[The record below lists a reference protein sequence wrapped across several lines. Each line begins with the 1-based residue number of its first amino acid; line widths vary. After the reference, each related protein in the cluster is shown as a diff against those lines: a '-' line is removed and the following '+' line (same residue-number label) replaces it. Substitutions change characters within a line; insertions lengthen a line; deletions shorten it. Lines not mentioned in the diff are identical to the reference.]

1 MRVPDWKS
9 AGHLAISRSHRQSA
23 HSAGITMKRRSF
35 LLGTAAALAA
45 PAIAQPA
52 WPHGQPIRVIVPF
65 PAGAAND
72 AMGRLAGQRLQEKV
86 GATVVVEN
94 RAGGSASIGTT
105 AVLNAAPDGYTLLA
119 SAFNHIILNH
129 AVKGVT
135 FDPQADFE
143 TIGRTARAPLLM
155 VMAPKMPQKTLVEVI
170 AAAKATPNDWTFA
183 IPALGAPSHLATVDF
198 MSRTGLTI
206 ATSPYRGTAPALTDV
221 MGGHVQLLIDASF
234 ALIPIARDGK
244 VKTLGITTKERS
256 ALAPDIPTI
265 AEQGLAGSDFPAW
278 AGLWAPK
285 GTPRDICERI
295 NALMRE
301 TMRDPAIVERLNKSL
316 LEPVVETIDES
327 RAFIAAEVPKHVAL
341 LKKAG
346 FEAQ

>member
-1 MRVPDWKS
+1 
-9 AGHLAISRSHRQSA
+9 
-23 HSAGITMKRRSF
+23 MKRRSF
-35 LLGTAAALAA
+35 LIGSAAALAA
-45 PAIAQPA
+45 PAIAQSA
-52 WPHGQPIRVIVPF
+52 WPTGQPIRIIVPF

-72 AMGRLAGQRLQEKV
+72 AMGRLAGQRLQEKL

-155 VMAPKMPQKTLVEVI
+155 VLAPQRPQKTLAEVI
-170 AAAKATPNDWTFA
+170 AAAKSAPNDWTFA

-234 ALIPIARDGK
+234 ALIPGARDGK

-265 AEQGLAGSDFPAW
+265 AEQGLAGYDFQSW
-278 AGLWAPK
+278 YGLWAPK
-285 GTPRDICERI
+285 GTPREICERI

-301 TMRDPAIVERLNKSL
+301 TMRDPAVVERLNGSL
-316 LEPVVETIDES
+316 LEPVVETSAD
-327 RAFIAAEVPKHVAL
+327 AKKFIASEIGRARDL
-341 LKKAG
+341 LKSVN
-346 FEAQ
+346 FEPA

>member
-1 MRVPDWKS
+1 
-9 AGHLAISRSHRQSA
+9 
-23 HSAGITMKRRSF
+23 MKRRTF
-35 LLGTAAALAA
+35 LAGAAAALAA
-45 PAIAQPA
+45 PAVAQAA

-72 AMGRLAGQRLQEKV
+72 AMGRLAAQRLQEKF
-86 GATVVVEN
+86 GATVLVEN
-94 RAGGSASIGTT
+94 RAGGSASIGTA

-155 VMAPKMPQKTLVEVI
+155 VLAPNMPQGTLAEVV
-170 AAAKATPNDWTFA
+170 AAAKAAPNDWTFA
-183 IPALGAPSHLATVDF
+183 IPALGAPSHLATVDL
-198 MSRTGLTI
+198 MSRTGLSI
-206 ATSPYRGTAPALTDV
+206 ATTPYRGTAPALTDV

-234 ALIPIARDGK
+234 ALMPVARAGK
-244 VKTLGITTKERS
+244 VKTLGITTRERS
-256 ALAPDIPTI
+256 ALAPDIPTL
-265 AEQGLAGSDFPAW
+265 AEQGLSGYDFQSW
-278 AGLWAPK
+278 YGLWAPK
-285 GTPRDICERI
+285 GTPREICEQI

-301 TMRDPAIVERLNKSL
+301 TMREPAVVQRLNASL
-316 LEPVVETIDES
+316 LEPVVETIDETKV
-327 RAFIAAEVPKHVAL
+327 FIAAEVPKSVAL
-341 LKKAG
+341 LKQAI

>member
-1 MRVPDWKS
+1 
-9 AGHLAISRSHRQSA
+9 
-23 HSAGITMKRRSF
+23 MKRRTF
-35 LLGTAAALAA
+35 LAGSAASLAA
-45 PAIAQPA
+45 PARAQA
-52 WPHGQPIRVIVPF
+52 QWPLGQPIRIIVPF

-72 AMGRLAGQRLQEKV
+72 AMGRLAGQVLHEKL

-129 AVKGVT
+129 AVKSVT

-143 TIGRTARAPLLM
+143 VIGRTARAPLLM
-155 VMAPKMPQKTLVEVI
+155 VLAPNRPEKTIAEMI

-198 MSRTGLTI
+198 MSRAGLTI

-221 MGGHVQLLIDASF
+221 IGGHVQLLIDASF
-234 ALIPIARDGK
+234 ALLPAAKEGR
-244 VKTLGITTKERS
+244 VKALGITTRDRS
-256 ALAPDIPTI
+256 ALAPDFPTV
-265 AEQGLAGSDFPAW
+265 AEQGFAGYDFQSW
-278 AGLWAPK
+278 YGLWAPK
-285 GTPRDICERI
+285 GTPREICARV

-301 TMRDPAIVERLNKSL
+301 TMRDPGVVERLNQSL
-316 LEPVVETIDES
+316 LEPVIETSDES
-327 RAFIAAEVPKHVAL
+327 KAFIATEVPKHVAL

>member
-1 MRVPDWKS
+1 MN
-9 AGHLAISRSHRQSA
+9 
-23 HSAGITMKRRSF
+23 RRTF
-35 LLGTAAALAA
+35 LLGSAAALAA
-45 PAIAQPA
+45 PAIAQTA

-72 AMGRLAGQRLQEKV
+72 AMGRLAAQRLQDKF

-119 SAFNHIILNH
+119 SAFNHIIMNH
-129 AVKGVT
+129 AVKGVS

-155 VMAPKMPQKTLVEVI
+155 VMAPKMPQTNVNEVV
-170 AAAKATPNDWTFA
+170 AAAKAAPNDWTFA

-198 MSRTGLTI
+198 MNRTGVTI
-206 ATSPYRGTAPALTDV
+206 ATTPYRGTAPALTDV

-256 ALAPDIPTI
+256 SLAPDIPTI
-265 AEQGLAGSDFPAW
+265 AEQGLAGYDFQSW
-278 AGLWAPK
+278 YGLWAPK
-285 GTPRDICERI
+285 GTPMEICQRI
-295 NALMRE
+295 NTLMRE
-301 TMRDPAIVERLNKSL
+301 AMAEPAIVQRLNTSL
-316 LEPVVETIDES
+316 LEPVVETIAETK
-327 RAFIAAEVPKHVAL
+327 AFIAAEVPKHIAL

>member
-1 MRVPDWKS
+1 
-9 AGHLAISRSHRQSA
+9 
-23 HSAGITMKRRSF
+23 MKRRTF
-35 LLGTAAALAA
+35 LAGAAASLAA
-45 PAIAQPA
+45 PAIAQAA
-52 WPHGQPIRVIVPF
+52 WPHGQPIKVIVPY
-65 PAGAAND
+65 PPGAAND
-72 AMGRLAGQRLQEKV
+72 AMGRLAAQKLQEKFGV
-86 GATVVVEN
+86 TVVVEN

-105 AVLNAAPDGYTLLA
+105 AVLNATPDGYTLLA

-155 VMAPKMPQKTLVEVI
+155 VLAPQRPQKTLAEVV
-170 AAAKATPNDWTFA
+170 AAAKAAPNDWTFA
-183 IPALGAPSHLATVDF
+183 IPALGAPSHLATIDL

-234 ALIPIARDGK
+234 ALIPVARDGK

-256 ALAPDIPTI
+256 ALAPEIPTI
-265 AEQGLAGSDFPAW
+265 AEQSFAGYDFQSW
-278 AGLWAPK
+278 YGLWAPK
-285 GTPRDICERI
+285 GTPREICQRI

-301 TMRDPAIVERLNKSL
+301 MMRDAAVIERLNASL
-316 LEPVVETIDES
+316 LEPVVETIEETK
-327 RAFIAAEVPKHVAL
+327 AFIAAEVPKHVAL

>member
-1 MRVPDWKS
+1 
-9 AGHLAISRSHRQSA
+9 
-23 HSAGITMKRRSF
+23 
-35 LLGTAAALAA
+35 
-45 PAIAQPA
+45 
-52 WPHGQPIRVIVPF
+52 
-65 PAGAAND
+65 
-72 AMGRLAGQRLQEKV
+72 
-86 GATVVVEN
+86 VVEN

-155 VMAPKMPQKTLVEVI
+155 VMAPKMPQKTIAEVI
-170 AAAKATPNDWTFA
+170 AAAKTAPNDWTFA

-198 MSRTGLTI
+198 MSRTGLAI

-256 ALAPDIPTI
+256 ALAPDIPSI
-265 AEQGLAGSDFPAW
+265 AEQGLDGYDFQSW
-278 AGLWAPK
+278 YGLWAPK
-285 GTPRDICERI
+285 GTPREICDRI

-301 TMRDPAIVERLNKSL
+301 TMAEPAIVQRLNTSL
-316 LEPVVETIDES
+316 LEPVVETSEQS
-327 RAFIAAEVPKHVAL
+327 KAFIAAEVPKHVAL

>member
-1 MRVPDWKS
+1 
-9 AGHLAISRSHRQSA
+9 
-23 HSAGITMKRRSF
+23 MKRRTF
-35 LLGTAAALAA
+35 LAGAAAALAA
-45 PAIAQPA
+45 PATAQSA
-52 WPHGQPIRVIVPF
+52 WPHGQQIKIIVPF

-72 AMGRLAGQRLQEKV
+72 AMGRLAAQALHERL
-86 GATVVVEN
+86 GATTIVEN

-129 AVKGVT
+129 VVKAVT

-155 VMAPKMPQKTLVEVI
+155 VMAPNMAQKTIAEVI
-170 AAAKATPNDWTFA
+170 AAAKTAPNEWTFA

-198 MSRTGLTI
+198 MSRTGLTLP
-206 ATSPYRGTAPALTDV
+206 TSPYRGTAPALTDV

-234 ALIPIARDGK
+234 ALIPAAQGNK
-244 VKTLGITTKERS
+244 VRTLGITTKERS

-265 AEQGLAGSDFPAW
+265 AEQGFPGYDFQSW
-278 AGLWAPK
+278 YGLWAPK
-285 GTPRDICERI
+285 GTPREICERI

-301 TMRDPAIVERLNKSL
+301 TMQAPEIVKRLNASL
-316 LEPVVETIDES
+316 LEPVVETSEQS
-327 RAFIAAEVPKHVAL
+327 KAFIAAEVPKHVAL

>member
-1 MRVPDWKS
+1 
-9 AGHLAISRSHRQSA
+9 
-23 HSAGITMKRRSF
+23 MKRRSF
-35 LLGTAAALAA
+35 LLGSAATLAA
-45 PAIAQPA
+45 PAIAQAA
-52 WPHGQPIRVIVPF
+52 WPQGQPIRIIVPF

-72 AMGRLAGQRLQEKV
+72 AMGRLAGQVLHEKL

-105 AVLNAAPDGYTLLA
+105 AVLNAPPDGYTLLA

-143 TIGRTARAPLLM
+143 VIGRTARAPLLM
-155 VMAPKMPQKTLVEVI
+155 VLAPNRPEKTIAKVV

-183 IPALGAPSHLATVDF
+183 IPALGAPSYLATVDF
-198 MSRTGLTI
+198 MSRAGLAI

-221 MGGHVQLLIDASF
+221 IGGHVQLLIDASF
-234 ALIPIARDGK
+234 ALLPAAKEGR

-256 ALAPDIPTI
+256 ALAPDFPTV
-265 AEQGLAGSDFPAW
+265 AEQGFAGYDFQSW
-278 AGLWAPK
+278 YGLWAPK
-285 GTPRDICERI
+285 GTPREICARV

-301 TMRDPAIVERLNKSL
+301 TMRDPAVVERLNTSL
-316 LEPVVETIDES
+316 LEPVIETSEES
-327 RAFIAAEVPKHVAL
+327 RALIAAEVPKHVAL

>member
-1 MRVPDWKS
+1 MRVPGWKS

-52 WPHGQPIRVIVPF
+52 WPRGQAIKIIVPF

-72 AMGRLAGQRLQEKV
+72 AMGRLAGQVLQDKL
-86 GATVVVEN
+86 GSTVVVEN
-94 RAGGSASIGTT
+94 RPGGSASIGTT
-105 AVLNAAPDGYTLLA
+105 AVLNAPPDGYTLLA

-129 AVKGVT
+129 AVKGVA
-135 FDPQADFE
+135 FDPQVDFE
-143 TIGRTARAPLLM
+143 VVGRTARAPLLM
-155 VMAPKMPQKTLVEVI
+155 VLAPNRPENTIAEVI
-170 AAAKATPNDWTFA
+170 AAAKAAPNDWTFA

-206 ATSPYRGTAPALTDV
+206 ATTPYRGTAPALTDV

-234 ALIPIARDGK
+234 ALIPVARDSK
-244 VKTLGITTKERS
+244 VKTLGITTKDRS

-265 AEQGLAGSDFPAW
+265 AEQGLAGYDFQSW
-278 AGLWAPK
+278 YGLWAPK
-285 GTPRDICERI
+285 GT
-295 NALMRE
+295 
-301 TMRDPAIVERLNKSL
+301 S
-316 LEPVVETIDES
+316 
-327 RAFIAAEVPKHVAL
+327 
-341 LKKAG
+341 
-346 FEAQ
+346 

>member
-1 MRVPDWKS
+1 V
-9 AGHLAISRSHRQSA
+9 
-23 HSAGITMKRRSF
+23 KRRTF
-35 LLGTAAALAA
+35 LLGAAASLAA
-45 PAIAQPA
+45 PAVAQTA

-72 AMGRLAGQRLQEKV
+72 AMGRLAAQRLQEKF
-86 GATVVVEN
+86 GATVIVEN

-143 TIGRTARAPLLM
+143 VIGRTARAPLLM
-155 VMAPKMPQKTLVEVI
+155 VMAPKMPQTNVSEVI
-170 AAAKATPNDWTFA
+170 AAAKAAPNDWTFA

-256 ALAPDIPTI
+256 SLAPDISTI
-265 AEQGLAGSDFPAW
+265 AEQGFAGYDFQSW
-278 AGLWAPK
+278 YGLWAPK
-285 GTPRDICERI
+285 STPREICQRI
-295 NALMRE
+295 NTLMRE
-301 TMRDPAIVERLNKSL
+301 TMAESAIVQRLNTSL
-316 LEPVVETIDES
+316 LEPVVETIDETK
-327 RAFIAAEVPKHVAL
+327 AFIAAEVPKHVAL

>member
-1 MRVPDWKS
+1 
-9 AGHLAISRSHRQSA
+9 
-23 HSAGITMKRRSF
+23 MKRRAF
-35 LLGTAAALAA
+35 LVGTAASLAA

-72 AMGRLAGQRLQEKV
+72 AMGRLAAQRLQDKL

-94 RAGGSASIGTT
+94 RAGGSASIGTN

-129 AVKGVT
+129 VVKAVS
-135 FDPQADFE
+135 FDPQKDFE

-155 VMAPKMPQKTLVEVI
+155 VMAPNMPQKTLAEVI
-170 AAAKATPNDWTFA
+170 AATKAAPNDWTFA
-183 IPALGAPSHLATVDF
+183 IPALGAPSHLATVDL
-198 MSRTGLTI
+198 MGRAGIGIT
-206 ATSPYRGTAPALTDV
+206 TSPYRGTAPALTDV

-234 ALIPIARDGK
+234 ALLPPAQGGK
-244 VKTLGITTKERS
+244 VKTLGITTAARS

-265 AEQGLAGSDFPAW
+265 AEQGFPGYDFQSW
-278 AGLWAPK
+278 YGLWAPK
-285 GTPRDICERI
+285 GTPRDICQRI
-295 NALMRE
+295 NTLMRE
-301 TMRDPAIVERLNKSL
+301 TMTDPDIVKRLNASL
-316 LEPVVETIDES
+316 LEPVVETSEES
-327 RAFIAAEVPKHVAL
+327 KAFIAAEVPKNVAL